1 MRLLNTLACSLIAAT
16 VVAVS
21 AGAAE
26 PNVGVLS
33 VEQGKGVVML
43 DIRGSVLG
51 RLTTGTLRVTDLT
64 PRDRYTGLVVG
75 RKVTQERVGPRI
87 TLYRGQG
94 LRFRMVGGGYRIVV
108 RGTGIDLSAV
118 GRGVVLVQGERKL
131 PDEDAGVYSLDGVDC
146 ELEPERCT
154 PLPDLPER
162 YVLEPPEEVSPR
174 PMRIP

>member
-1 MRLLNTLACSLIAAT
+1 MRLLNLLACSAI
-16 VVAVS
+16 VAVVL
-21 AGAAE
+21 AVGAAAAE

-51 RLTTGTLRVTDLT
+51 RLTSGSLRVTDLT

-75 RKVTQERVGPRI
+75 RKLTQERIGPRI
-87 TLYRGQG
+87 ILYRGQG

-118 GRGVVLVQGERKL
+118 GRGLVTVQGERKF
-131 PDEDAGVYSLDGVDC
+131 PDEDAGVFSLDGIDC
-146 ELEPERCT
+146 ELEPTSCT
-154 PLPDLPER
+154 PLPDFPER
-162 YVLEPPEEVSPR
+162 YILEPAEADSPR
-174 PMRIP
+174 AMVVP